1 MHQLLGD
8 TPELSDGAF
17 VCELFLQRLPS
28 NVRMVLASAGRNT
41 SLEELAQ
48 MADKIVEVATP
59 SVSAV
64 NVSPQL
70 ATEIDQLRLEVA
82 GLTSLVKSLTQRR
95 RTPSPNRNRREPST
109 ALCWYHQCYG
119 DCS

>member
-1 MHQLLGD
+1 
-8 TPELSDGAF
+8 
-17 VCELFLQRLPS
+17 
-28 NVRMVLASAGRNT
+28 
-41 SLEELAQ
+41 

-70 ATEIDQLRLEVA
+70 ATEIDQLRSEVA

-95 RTPSPNRNRREPST
+95 RTPSPNRNRREPS
-109 ALCWYHQCYG
+109 ADLCWYHQRYG
-119 DCS
+119 DSARKCKEPCSKSGNGTASR